1 MSPKICCRR
10 LAAALAALALGTP
23 AIYGAEQVG
32 LIKIDGAIGPATAT
46 YISRAMDQAAAEHDQ
61 CLVIQ
66 LDTPGGLLDSTR
78 QIVEKLF
85 TDVVP
90 TVVYVTPSG
99 ACAASAG
106 TFITLAADIAAMAPD
121 TSIGAAHPVSL
132 TGGAGEDEPTNG
144 VMREKLENYGSSF
157 IENIANKR
165 NHNVEWAKSAVRQSA
180 SITAAEALKLKVI
193 DVIAPDLPDLLKQI
207 NGREAAGKTLRTA
220 GARVVEIPM
229 TARERVFQLLW
240 RPEVMYF
247 LMLVA
252 MYGII
257 AELSHPGAILPG
269 VVGAIAVVLS
279 LYMSSVLPINV
290 AGGALIL
297 VAMGLFIADIYAPT
311 HGVLTAG
318 GLAAFFIGSLM
329 LFDRDPAYSLSVG
342 LVLPTTILTGL
353 FFLFVVGAGL
363 RAQRLPVKA
372 GPETLIGQITTALTA
387 IDEHGGQVFVD
398 GALWSAASRTP
409 IAQGQL
415 AEIIGRNGLTLDVKP
430 KP

>member
-1 MSPKICCRR
+1 MSPKIWR
-10 LAAALAALALGTP
+10 LAAGIAALALGAP
-23 AIYGAEQVG
+23 ALFGAEQVG

-90 TVVYVTPSG
+90 TVVYVTPAG
-99 ACAASAG
+99 ASAASAG

-157 IENIANKR
+157 IENIATKR

-180 SITAAEALKLKVI
+180 SITAADALKLKVI
-193 DVIAPDLPDLLKQI
+193 DLIATDLPDLLKQI

-229 TARERVFQLLW
+229 TAREVVFQMLW

-290 AGGALIL
+290 AGGVLIL
-297 VAMGLFIADIYAPT
+297 AAMGMFIADIYAPT
-311 HGVLTAG
+311 HGVLTVG
-318 GLAAFFIGSLM
+318 GLAAFFLGSLM
-329 LFDRDPAYSLSVG
+329 MFDRDPAYSLSLG
-342 LVLPTTILTGL
+342 LIVPATVLTGL
-353 FFLFVVGAGL
+353 FFLFVIGAGL

-372 GPETLIGQITTALTA
+372 GPETLIGQATEALTA
-387 IDEHGGQVFVD
+387 IDQRGGQVFVD
-398 GALWSAASRTP
+398 GALWNAASQTP
-409 IAQGQL
+409 VAQGQRV
-415 AEIIGRNGLTLDVKP
+415 EITGRSGLTLNVKP
-430 KP
+430 KS

>member
-1 MSPKICCRR
+1 MSLPICCRR
-10 LAAALAALALGTP
+10 LAAVIAALALGPP
-23 AIYGAEQVG
+23 ALHGAEQVG
-32 LIKIDGAIGPATAT
+32 LIKINGAIGPATAT
-46 YISRAMDQAAAEHDQ
+46 YVARAMDQAAADHDQ
-61 CLVIQ
+61 CLIIQ

-78 QIVEKLF
+78 IIVEKLF
-85 TDVVP
+85 TDEVP

-106 TFITLAADIAAMAPD
+106 TFITMAADIAVMAPD

-157 IENIANKR
+157 IENIASKR
-165 NHNVEWAKSAVRQSA
+165 HRNVEWAKSAVRQSA
-180 SITAAEALKLKVI
+180 CTTADDALKLNVI
-193 DVIAPDLPDLLKQI
+193 DFIAPNVPDLLKQI

-220 GARVVEIPM
+220 GARVVEISM
-229 TARERVFQLLW
+229 SSREKVFQMLW
-240 RPEVMYF
+240 RPEVMYL

-279 LYMSSVLPINV
+279 LYMSAVLPINV

-311 HGVLTAG
+311 HGVLTVG

-329 LFDRDPAYSLSVG
+329 LFDRDPAYSLSPALIVPAT
-342 LVLPTTILTGL
+342 LLTGV
-353 FFLFVVGAGL
+353 FFLFVIGAGL

-372 GPETLIGQITTALTA
+372 GPETLLGQTTAALTA
-387 IDEHGGQVFVD
+387 IDQQGGQVFVD
-398 GALWSAASRTP
+398 GALWSAVSQTP

-415 AEIIGRNGLTLDVKP
+415 AEITGRNGLTLNVKP
-430 KP
+430 KT